1 MLSTVSFLLCV
12 ASLYLSAE
20 VQAVKPFFYLM
31 SLTSMPLPRSTIS
44 NALGTT
50 TKASKSELFRYS
62 KLLKRKPFL
71 KILVAQQT
79 CTINKQSAS
88 SALKVTYA
96 ATMSVLCPGSLCCGK
111 WYFTFNGNECTSP
124 DTIEGIVHVNDNQN
138 NPMSTSRHRQI
149 TGICENLPIGNVAVA
164 VRVGNCPYYGT
175 TSKHSGWG
183 TVSRIIIEEY

>member
-20 VQAVKPFFYLM
+20 VQAINYQQCTWNNYQSQQV
-31 SLTSMPLPRSTIS
+31 
-44 NALGTT
+44 GT
-50 TKASKSELFRYS
+50 
-62 KLLKRKPFL
+62 
-71 KILVAQQT
+71 VQT